1 MGAMHR
7 MGLALLVAPL
17 SLTTVIGCASSAP
30 AASWPQDD
38 KRPATD
44 TPLLPQGEQDDAL
57 EQTGEAGRLREPIS
71 EPMTHRGEMLRGK
84 ATVLVNAEPAVVRKQ
99 ILDMEEYAEF
109 MPHYKSARTLGRKPN
124 GAREIY
130 MQWEALHG
138 AVKLWARMNLVPS
151 EDGEAEV
158 WTTEFVDGNV
168 DEAYAA
174 WRIEPAEGGTKTRLT
189 LEAFL
194 DPKLPVPQS
203 LLNEENV
210 SAAIKG
216 VKAMR
221 DRCEGQ

>member
-1 MGAMHR
+1 MLKGTST
-7 MGLALLVAPL
+7 AP
-17 SLTTVIGCASSAP
+17 SA
-30 AASWPQDD
+30 AWPEHSERGEGDS
-38 KRPATD
+38 
-44 TPLLPQGEQDDAL
+44 PLLPQGDHDAEL

-71 EPMTHRGEMLRGK
+71 EPQVHRGELLRGK
-84 ATVLVNAEPAVVRKQ
+84 ATVVVNAPPDAVRDH
-99 ILDMEEYAEF
+99 ILALDEYAEF

-138 AVKLWARMNLVPS
+138 AVKLWARMILAPT
-151 EDGEAEV
+151 EDGEAEM

-174 WRIEPAEGGTKTRLT
+174 WRIEPTEDGKTKLT
-189 LEAFL
+189 LETFL

-210 SAAIKG
+210 EAAIKA

-221 DRCEGQ
+221 DRCETP